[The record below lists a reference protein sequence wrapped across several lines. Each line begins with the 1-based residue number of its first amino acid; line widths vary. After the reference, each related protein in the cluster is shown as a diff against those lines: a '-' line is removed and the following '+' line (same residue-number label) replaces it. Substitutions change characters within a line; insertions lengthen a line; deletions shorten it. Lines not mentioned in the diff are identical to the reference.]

1 MSKKRVLL
9 SILLIIVGI
18 IINIAVAIYEPNIE
32 ADMKLAVSYLSDQGG
47 DIQLFYLT
55 KDQSLS
61 DGFSESQCAT
71 VSYTNINNKEILEFT
86 IPSSAQMLRL
96 DAGNLKSTVSIGNVE
111 VSYKDNSVQINNEM
125 LLDTIDTQQIEN
137 LMAAGNVIKADAVG
151 DDPYI
156 VWDASSWDLEDMVI
170 SAQAARIIVLK
181 VIVCAVIDFIILFIL
196 RYARKVAYLPV
207 EIYQN
212 RKLIGNLA
220 KNDFKTR
227 FAGSYLGIVWA
238 FVQPIVTVLVYWF
251 VFEKGLR
258 ANGVDMKS
266 GISVPYV
273 LWLIAGLVPWFFF
286 SEALSSGTNAL
297 VEYSYLVKKVVFKIS
312 ILPIVKVV
320 SALFVHIFFIV
331 FMLVL
336 YSCYGFLP
344 DLYTL
349 QIVYYSFAMFV
360 LVIAL
365 TYVTCAIVVFFKDL
379 SQIINIILQVGV
391 WMTPIMWNIDTM
403 ELSPVLLTIFKLNP
417 MYYIVAGYRDAL
429 INKVWFWER
438 PEITMYFWLLTIV
451 ILGLGA
457 VIFKRLKVHFA
468 DVL

>member
-1 MSKKRVLL
+1 
-9 SILLIIVGI
+9 
-18 IINIAVAIYEPNIE
+18 
-32 ADMKLAVSYLSDQGG
+32 
-47 DIQLFYLT
+47 
-55 KDQSLS
+55 
-61 DGFSESQCAT
+61 
-71 VSYTNINNKEILEFT
+71 
-86 IPSSAQMLRL
+86 
-96 DAGNLKSTVSIGNVE
+96 
-111 VSYKDNSVQINNEM
+111 
-125 LLDTIDTQQIEN
+125 
-137 LMAAGNVIKADAVG
+137 
-151 DDPYI
+151 
-156 VWDASSWDLEDMVI
+156 
-170 SAQAARIIVLK
+170 
-181 VIVCAVIDFIILFIL
+181 
-196 RYARKVAYLPV
+196 
-207 EIYQN
+207 
-212 RKLIGNLA
+212 
-220 KNDFKTR
+220 
-227 FAGSYLGIVWA
+227 
-238 FVQPIVTVLVYWF
+238 
-251 VFEKGLR
+251 
-258 ANGVDMKS
+258 MKS

-344 DLYTL
+344 GLYTL

-365 TYVTCAIVVFFKDL
+365 TYATCAIVVFFKDL

>member
-1 MSKKRVLL
+1 
-9 SILLIIVGI
+9 
-18 IINIAVAIYEPNIE
+18 
-32 ADMKLAVSYLSDQGG
+32 
-47 DIQLFYLT
+47 
-55 KDQSLS
+55 
-61 DGFSESQCAT
+61 
-71 VSYTNINNKEILEFT
+71 
-86 IPSSAQMLRL
+86 
-96 DAGNLKSTVSIGNVE
+96 
-111 VSYKDNSVQINNEM
+111 
-125 LLDTIDTQQIEN
+125 
-137 LMAAGNVIKADAVG
+137 
-151 DDPYI
+151 
-156 VWDASSWDLEDMVI
+156 
-170 SAQAARIIVLK
+170 
-181 VIVCAVIDFIILFIL
+181 
-196 RYARKVAYLPV
+196 
-207 EIYQN
+207 
-212 RKLIGNLA
+212 
-220 KNDFKTR
+220 
-227 FAGSYLGIVWA
+227 
-238 FVQPIVTVLVYWF
+238 
-251 VFEKGLR
+251 
-258 ANGVDMKS
+258 MKS

-365 TYVTCAIVVFFKDL
+365 TYATCAIVVFFKDL

-403 ELSPVLLTIFKLNP
+403 ELSPILLTIFKLNP

>member
-1 MSKKRVLL
+1 
-9 SILLIIVGI
+9 
-18 IINIAVAIYEPNIE
+18 
-32 ADMKLAVSYLSDQGG
+32 
-47 DIQLFYLT
+47 
-55 KDQSLS
+55 
-61 DGFSESQCAT
+61 
-71 VSYTNINNKEILEFT
+71 
-86 IPSSAQMLRL
+86 
-96 DAGNLKSTVSIGNVE
+96 
-111 VSYKDNSVQINNEM
+111 
-125 LLDTIDTQQIEN
+125 
-137 LMAAGNVIKADAVG
+137 
-151 DDPYI
+151 
-156 VWDASSWDLEDMVI
+156 MVI
-170 SAQAARIIVLK
+170 
-181 VIVCAVIDFIILFIL
+181 
-196 RYARKVAYLPV
+196 
-207 EIYQN
+207 
-212 RKLIGNLA
+212 NLS

-227 FAGSYLGIVWA
+227 FAGSFLGIFWA
-238 FVQPIVTVLVYWF
+238 FVQPIVTVILYWF

-365 TYVTCAIVVFFKDL
+365 SLIRVPF
-379 SQIINIILQVGV
+379 
-391 WMTPIMWNIDTM
+391 ID
-403 ELSPVLLTIFKLNP
+403 F
-417 MYYIVAGYRDAL
+417 
-429 INKVWFWER
+429 
-438 PEITMYFWLLTIV
+438 
-451 ILGLGA
+451 
-457 VIFKRLKVHFA
+457 
-468 DVL
+468 

>member
-32 ADMKLAVSYLSDQGG
+32 ADMKFTVSYLSDQGG

-86 IPSSAQMLRL
+86 IPSSTQMIRL
-96 DAGNLKSTVSIGNVE
+96 DIGNLKSTVSIGNVE

-125 LLDTIDTQQIEN
+125 LLDTIDAQQIEN
-137 LMAAGNVIKADAVG
+137 LMAAGNVIKAEAVG
-151 DDPYI
+151 ADPYI
-156 VWDASSWDLEDMVI
+156 VWDASSWNLEDMVI
-170 SAQAARIIVLK
+170 SAQAVRTIVLK
-181 VIVCAVIDFIILFIL
+181 VIVCAVIDFIIFFIIK
-196 RYARKVAYLPV
+196 YAKKVAYLPV
-207 EIYQN
+207 ELYQN

-286 SEALSSGTNAL
+286 SEALNSGTNAL

-320 SALFVHIFFIV
+320 SALFVHVFFIV

-336 YSCYGFLP
+336 YCCYGFRL

-349 QIVYYSFAMFV
+349 QIVYYSFAMFM

-365 TYVTCAIVVFFKDL
+365 TYATCAIVVFFKDL

-403 ELSPVLLTIFKLNP
+403 DLSPALLTIFKLNP
-417 MYYIVAGYRDAL
+417 MYYIVAGYRDSL

-438 PEITMYFWLLTIV
+438 PGITMYFWLLTIV
-451 ILGLGA
+451 IMGLGA
-457 VIFKRLKVHFA
+457 VIFKRLKIHFA